1 MQTGLRSPSSDRRG
15 SLLIVAMLLAAIIGI
30 SLVSYIKLAMNSAT
44 LADRS
49 FYQNSAI
56 NLAEMGVE
64 EALYCYNRLDENS
77 SNPSGAWTGTSIT
90 WTIHGTDNSVTATL
104 PSITIGNGVTGSVKV
119 YCSHY
124 NPSGTNPVVIARSLI
139 TMPNN
144 GPTIEKWLEIT
155 LRKRSLWA
163 NGMVARN
170 TITWNGGNS
179 SADSWN
185 SDPDNDTATA
195 AVGYGTTDGPAKA
208 NATLGTPSTVNGAID
223 LSGGTVRGRIMDA
236 GGTISHTSA
245 AILSNNVSGTGWDST
260 LVSSDFSASFPGIS
274 VPAPP
279 SGGKN
284 TINSSRPVSF
294 PSTLPATGD
303 VAWNGVYYYE
313 FASGY
318 GAASSG
324 SSTNV
329 LTINGPVVFL
339 ATGNNG
345 VNTIDLG
352 GSASIAIAA
361 NASLTVYTNGNIEAA
376 GNGISNSN
384 SSASTFQIYGTSTT
398 AGAQTIRFVGN
409 GASTAAIYAPNA
421 TFQLKGN
428 GSLNGAVIAN
438 EINLNGNAAFHYDE
452 ALGNTTAG
460 NPFGVIKWRELQSA
474 SERTTAN
481 TTSHTES
488 VAQNWLK
495 P

>member
-1 MQTGLRSPSSDRRG
+1 
-15 SLLIVAMLLAAIIGI
+15 
-30 SLVSYIKLAMNSAT
+30 
-44 LADRS
+44 
-49 FYQNSAI
+49 
-56 NLAEMGVE
+56 
-64 EALYCYNRLDENS
+64 
-77 SNPSGAWTGTSIT
+77 
-90 WTIHGTDNSVTATL
+90 
-104 PSITIGNGVTGSVKV
+104 
-119 YCSHY
+119 
-124 NPSGTNPVVIARSLI
+124 
-139 TMPNN
+139 
-144 GPTIEKWLEIT
+144 

-284 TINSSRPVSF
+284 TINSSRTISF